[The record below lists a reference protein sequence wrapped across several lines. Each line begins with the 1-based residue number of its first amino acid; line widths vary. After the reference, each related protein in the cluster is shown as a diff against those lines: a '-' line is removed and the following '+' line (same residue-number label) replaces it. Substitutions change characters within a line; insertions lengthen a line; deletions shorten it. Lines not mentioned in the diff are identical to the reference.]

1 MIEQEPDYNEDSDS
15 RKIIEE
21 KAKAWNKSM
30 RINTPRA
37 ASDN

>member
-1 MIEQEPDYNEDSDS
+1 MIEQEPDYQEDSES
-15 RKIIEE
+15 MKIIEE

-37 ASDN
+37 ANEN